1 MSTKISDTYAII
13 AIEAANAVDYSQVG
27 ETSIDTIKINL
38 AFTEFLLKWN
48 TTPTFIADGTI
59 VPLQTL
65 THAEA
70 VELMQTSAWSPP
82 IPLEEVE

>member
-1 MSTKISDTYAII
+1 MSHLPDTYAIV

-27 ETSIDTIKINL
+27 ETSIDTIRMNIAL
-38 AFTEFLLKWN
+38 SEFVLKWEHEHE
-48 TTPTFIADGTI
+48 PTFISDGTI

-70 VELMQTSAWSPP
+70 IELMQTAAWQEP
-82 IPLEEVE
+82 IEEVE

>member
-1 MSTKISDTYAII
+1 MSTKIADTYAIV

-27 ETSIDTIKINL
+27 ETSIDTIRINL
-38 AFTEFLLKWN
+38 AFTEFVLKWN

-59 VPLQTL
+59 VPLQIL

-70 VELMQTSAWSPP
+70 IELMQTADWQEP
-82 IPLEEVE
+82 IEEVE

>member
-1 MSTKISDTYAII
+1 MSHLPDVYAIV

-27 ETSIDTIKINL
+27 ETSIDTIRINL
-38 AFTEFLLKWN
+38 ALTEFVLKWN

-59 VPLQTL
+59 VPLQIL

-70 VELMQTSAWSPP
+70 IELMQTAAWQEP
-82 IPLEEVE
+82 IEEVE

>member
-1 MSTKISDTYAII
+1 MSHLPDTYAIV

-27 ETSIDTIKINL
+27 ETSIDTIRMNL
-38 AFTEFLLKWN
+38 ALTEFVLKWEHEHE
-48 TTPTFIADGTI
+48 PTFISDGTI

-70 VELMQTSAWSPP
+70 IELMQTAAWQEP
-82 IPLEEVE
+82 IEEVE